1 MRRPWV
7 GKFVLLSAIWGGSF
21 ALIKVAVD
29 AGVPAVWVAFARCL
43 FGALALWAFCAVQR
57 QGVPRDRAVWGHALV
72 VAALL
77 NAVPF
82 TLLAYGETKVS
93 SVLAG
98 VFNATTPLTTLVF
111 VLLIVPQ
118 EKVTGAKLAGLLVG
132 FTGVLVVLG
141 VWQGLGDDV
150 LVGSAACLGATTC
163 YGAGFAYTRR
173 FFSGGPHSAG
183 ALSAVQITCGAAQLA
198 VAAPLLG
205 GVPAW
210 PGWPAAAALVV
221 LGAAGTGL
229 AYVLNL
235 DVIRQAGPTVAATV
249 TYVTP
254 LWSTALGVLFLAE
267 PAGWNAVAGG
277 VIVVAG
283 VLLARKPANRP
294 VGQERTQP
302 LVRADKPGPGRRAYG
317 SPHTTTRSRQ

>member
-1 MRRPWV
+1 MQTS

-29 AGVPAVWVAFARCL
+29 AGVAPVWVALARCL
-43 FGALALWAFCAVQR
+43 FGALTLWGICLARGAAV
-57 QGVPRDRAVWGHALV
+57 PLDRRTWGHAAV
-72 VAALL
+72 VALLL

-82 TLLAYGETKVS
+82 TLLAHGETQVS

-111 VLLIVPQ
+111 VLLVVPS
-118 EKVTGAKLAGLLVG
+118 ERMTRARVVGLLVG

-141 VWQGLGDDV
+141 AWRGLAGDV
-150 LVGSAACLGATTC
+150 LGGSLACLAATAC

-173 FFSGGPHSAG
+173 FFSGGDHSAS
-183 ALSAVQITCGAAQLA
+183 ALSAVQITCATLQLA
-198 VAAPLLG
+198 VVAPVLG
-205 GVPAW
+205 GTPSW
-210 PGWPAAAALVV
+210 PGTSAAVALLV

-235 DVIRQAGPTVAATV
+235 DVIRAAGPAVASTV

-254 LWSTALGVLFLAE
+254 LWSTAIGAVLLGEHV
-267 PAGWNAVAGG
+267 GWNTLVGG
-277 VIVVAG
+277 VVVVAG
-283 VLLARKPANRP
+283 VLLARSRP
-294 VGQERTQP
+294 N
-302 LVRADKPGPGRRAYG
+302 VRITA
-317 SPHTTTRSRQ
+317 

>member
-1 MRRPWV
+1 MQTS

-29 AGVPAVWVAFARCL
+29 AGVPAVWVAFFRCL
-43 FGALALWAFCAVQR
+43 FGALTLWAICVA
-57 QGVPRDRAVWGHALV
+57 QGAAVPRDRRTWGHAAV
-72 VAALL
+72 VALLL

-82 TLLAYGETKVS
+82 TLLAHGETHIS

-111 VLLIVPQ
+111 VLLIVPS
-118 EKVTGAKLAGLLVG
+118 ERTTPARVAGLLVG

-141 VWQGLGDDV
+141 AWR
-150 LVGSAACLGATTC
+150 GSAGGVLEGGLACLAATAC

-173 FFSGGPHSAG
+173 FFSGGDHSAS
-183 ALSAVQITCGAAQLA
+183 ALSAVQITCATLQLA
-198 VAAPLLG
+198 VVAPALG
-205 GVPAW
+205 GAPSW
-210 PGWPAAAALVV
+210 PGPSAAVALVV

-235 DVIRQAGPTVAATV
+235 GVIRAAGPAVASTV

-254 LWSTALGVLFLAE
+254 LWSTAAGAVLLGE
-267 PAGWNAVAGG
+267 PVGWNTLVGG
-277 VIVVAG
+277 VIVIGG
-283 VLLARKPANRP
+283 VLLARSRP
-294 VGQERTQP
+294 N
-302 LVRADKPGPGRRAYG
+302 VRISA
-317 SPHTTTRSRQ
+317 

>member
-1 MRRPWV
+1 MQTS
-7 GKFVLLSAIWGGSF
+7 GKFVLLSAIWGSSF

-29 AGVPAVWVAFARCL
+29 AGVPPVWVALSRCL
-43 FGALALWAFCAVQR
+43 FGALTLWVICLAQGAAV
-57 QGVPRDRAVWGHALV
+57 PLDRRTWGHAAV

-82 TLLAYGETKVS
+82 TLLAHGETRIS

-111 VLLIVPQ
+111 VLLIVPT
-118 EKVTGAKLAGLLVG
+118 ERMTRTRVAGLVVG

-141 VWQGLGDDV
+141 AWRGLAGD
-150 LVGSAACLGATTC
+150 LLAGSLACLAATAC

-173 FFSGGPHSAG
+173 FFSGGDHRAS
-183 ALSAVQITCGAAQLA
+183 ALSAVQVTCATLQLA
-198 VAAPLLG
+198 LVAPALG
-205 GVPAW
+205 GPPSW
-210 PGWPAAAALVV
+210 PGTSAAVALLV

-235 DVIRQAGPTVAATV
+235 DLIRAAGPAVASTV

-254 LWSTALGVLFLAE
+254 LWSTAVGAVLLGE
-267 PAGWNAVAGG
+267 PVGWHTLIGG
-277 VIVVAG
+277 VVVIGG
-283 VLLARKPANRP
+283 VLLARSRP
-294 VGQERTQP
+294 NVKIP
-302 LVRADKPGPGRRAYG
+302 L
-317 SPHTTTRSRQ
+317 

>member
-1 MRRPWV
+1 MQTS

-29 AGVPAVWVAFARCL
+29 AGVPAVWVALFRCL
-43 FGALALWAFCAVQR
+43 FGALTLWAICLARGAAV
-57 QGVPRDRAVWGHALV
+57 PLDRRTWGHAAV
-72 VAALL
+72 VALLL

-82 TLLAYGETKVS
+82 TLLAHSETRIS

-111 VLLIVPQ
+111 VLLLVPS
-118 EKVTGAKLAGLLVG
+118 ERMTRARVAGLLVG

-141 VWQGLGDDV
+141 AWRGLADDV
-150 LVGSAACLGATTC
+150 LEGSLAALAATAC

-173 FFSGGPHSAG
+173 FFSGGDHSAS
-183 ALSAVQITCGAAQLA
+183 ALSAVQITCATLQLA
-198 VAAPLLG
+198 LVAPALG
-205 GVPAW
+205 GGPSW
-210 PGWPAAAALVV
+210 PGTSAAVALVV

-235 DVIRQAGPTVAATV
+235 DVIRAAGPAVASTV

-254 LWSTALGVLFLAE
+254 LWSTAIGAVLLGE
-267 PAGWNAVAGG
+267 PVGWHAVVGG
-277 VIVVAG
+277 VVVIGG
-283 VLLARKPANRP
+283 VLLARSRPA
-294 VGQERTQP
+294 
-302 LVRADKPGPGRRAYG
+302 VRISA
-317 SPHTTTRSRQ
+317 

>member
-1 MRRPWV
+1 MRKRWV

-29 AGVPAVWVAFARCL
+29 AGVPPVWVALYRCL
-43 FGALALWAFCAVQR
+43 FGALTLWVVCAAQR
-57 QGVPRDRAVWGHALV
+57 RPVPLDRRTWGHALV

-82 TLLAYGETKVS
+82 TLLAYGETMVS

-118 EKVTGAKLAGLLVG
+118 ERITRTKLAGIAVG
-132 FTGVLVVLG
+132 FAGVLVVLKA
-141 VWQGLGDDV
+141 WEGLGDD
-150 LVGSAACLGATTC
+150 LLAGSLACLGATFC

-173 FFSGGPHSAG
+173 FFSAGPHSAS
-183 ALSAVQITCGAAQLA
+183 ALSAVQITCATAQLA
-198 VAAPLLG
+198 LAAPVVG
-205 GVPAW
+205 GLPAW
-210 PGWPAAAALVV
+210 PGLPAAAALVV

-235 DVIRQAGPTVAATV
+235 DVIRGAGPTIASTV

-254 LWSTALGVLFLAE
+254 LWSTALGALLLSE
-267 PAGWNAVAGG
+267 PVGWNTLTGG
-277 VIVVAG
+277 AIVVAG
-283 VLLARKPANRP
+283 VLLARKPVNHP
-294 VGQERTQP
+294 IGQQTSGQV
-302 LVRADKPGPGRRAYG
+302 VRSNKPGD
-317 SPHTTTRSRQ
+317 S